1 MGWQCQIITYLIHLV
16 LMMNLNVEIKGT
28 GYPILCL
35 HGHPGSSAS
44 MSVFTNHLSQKYQT
58 IAPDL
63 RGYGGSRFKGNFEM
77 EDHLEDLKQLLD
89 RYQIEGCLL
98 LGWSLGGILALELA
112 LAFPERF
119 KGLILIAS
127 AAHPRSSHPAVN
139 WQDLLCT
146 GIAGI
151 VNYLKPGWQWNID
164 TFGKRSLFRYLVA
177 NQTPQ
182 AYHYL
187 AKQGVPAY
195 LKTSRGANR
204 ALSQALGK
212 GYNRSCDL
220 HQIEIPCLVLAGESD
235 RHITLHSS
243 WETAQSLR
251 HCQWKSYPNTAH
263 LFPWEIPN
271 LVLSDIEQWLD
282 SELEAKG

>member
-1 MGWQCQIITYLIHLV
+1 MD
-16 LMMNLNVEIKGT
+16 LNVEIKGT

-35 HGHPGSSAS
+35 HGHPGSSAT
-44 MSVFTNHLSQKYQT
+44 MSVFTNYLSQKYQT

-63 RGYGGSRFKGNFEM
+63 RGYGQSRFRGNFEM
-77 EDHLEDLKQLLD
+77 EDHLEDLKQLLN
-89 RYQIEGCLL
+89 RYQIENCWL
-98 LGWSLGGILALELA
+98 LGWSLGGILALELV

-119 KGLILIAS
+119 RGLILVAS
-127 AAHPRSSHPAVN
+127 AAYPRSSHPAIN
-139 WQDLLCT
+139 WKDLFCT

-151 VNYLKPGWQWNID
+151 VNYLKPGWQWNIN

-182 AYHYL
+182 VYNYL
-187 AKQGVPAY
+187 AKQGVSAY
-195 LKTSRGANR
+195 LKTSAAANR

-212 GYNRSCDL
+212 GYNCQHNL
-220 HQIEIPCLVLAGESD
+220 NKIEIPCLVLAGESD
-235 RHITLHSS
+235 RHITLLSS
-243 WETAQSLR
+243 QETAQNLR
-251 HCQWKSYPNTAH
+251 YCQWKSYPNTAH

-282 SELEAKG
+282 RHSTVSREKW

>member
-1 MGWQCQIITYLIHLV
+1 MI
-16 LMMNLNVEIKGT
+16 NLNVEIRGT

-44 MSVFTNHLSQKYQT
+44 MSVFTERLSQKYQT
-58 IAPDL
+58 IATDL
-63 RGYGGSRFKGNFEM
+63 RGYCESRFRGNFEM

-89 RYQIEGCLL
+89 RYQIEHCLL

-112 LAFPERF
+112 LAFPKRF

-127 AAHPRSSHPAVN
+127 AAHPRSSHPNVN

-146 GIAGI
+146 GIAGV
-151 VNYLKPGWQWNID
+151 VNYLKPSWQWNID

-182 AYHYL
+182 AYGYL
-187 AKQGVPAY
+187 AKEGVPAY
-195 LKTSRGANR
+195 LKTSAAAHR
-204 ALSQALGK
+204 ALSQALARS
-212 GYNRSCDL
+212 YNRQPDL
-220 HQIEIPCLVLAGESD
+220 DRIDVPCLVLAGESD

-243 WETAQSLR
+243 QETAQSLKN
-251 HCQWKSYPNTAH
+251 CQWKSYPNTAH
-263 LFPWEIPN
+263 LFPWEIPD

-282 SELEAKG
+282 SELAAHS